1 MEKKSTIVAMY
12 TKYKNFISQYVSL
25 NVLEWQLCKS
35 KLKVIKYQKGE
46 IIHYAGD
53 ICKQLYFINSGIV
66 RAYLIDDNGKD
77 YTWSIFFND
86 DNAEMTNVFVVDYDS
101 FINQSES
108 HLSFEVLEACELLC
122 IDYEEIQSL
131 YKYFKKGEQLGRIM
145 AELAYSHV
153 HKLTINRLTKTARE
167 RFELFVK
174 ETPYLL
180 DKVPQ
185 YHIASYLAITPQSL
199 SRLKKTYKNQN

>member
-1 MEKKSTIVAMY
+1 MY
-12 TKYKNFISQYVSL
+12 TKYKNFISQYVSFNL
-25 NVLEWQLCKS
+25 LEWQLCKS
-35 KLKVIKYQKGE
+35 KLKVAKYQKGE

-53 ICKQLYFINSGIV
+53 ICQQLYFINSGIV

-108 HLSFEVLEACELLC
+108 QLSFEVLEECELLC
-122 IDYEEIQSL
+122 IEYDDIQSL

-153 HKLTINRLTKTARE
+153 HKIKIDQLTKTASE
-167 RFELFVK
+167 RFESFVEK
-174 ETPYLL
+174 TPYLL

-185 YHIASYLAITPQSL
+185 YHIATYLGITPQSL
-199 SRLKKTYKNQN
+199 SRLKKTFQQTPH